1 MSMAS
6 TTAPPS
12 DTAEREL
19 VITRLLDAPPALV
32 FRMWT
37 DPAHLVRWLGPRG
50 FHGHSAQL
58 DLRPGGAWRAAI
70 RSPEGRDHVMQGVY
84 REILADERL
93 VFTFAWLGEDGAP
106 GHQTLV
112 TIGLAAEG
120 PRTRMTFHQAV
131 FETVESRDAHLG
143 GWSSCLDRLVEAVA
157 QV

>member
-1 MSMAS
+1 MAADHAAS
-6 TTAPPS
+6 
-12 DTAEREL
+12 EREL

-50 FHGHSAQL
+50 FRAHSVRL

-70 RSPEGRDHVMQGVY
+70 RSPEGRDHVMQGIY
-84 REILADERL
+84 REIVADAKL

-106 GHQTLV
+106 GHQTVV

-120 PRTRMTFHQAV
+120 ARTRLTFHQAL
-131 FETVESRDAHLG
+131 FETVDARDSHRG
-143 GWSSCLDRLVEAVA
+143 GWSSSLDRLAEALA
-157 QV
+157 AA